1 MLLSDS
7 LYLLGYTGNGDHDD
21 KEDGKK
27 VYSFSKLF

>member
-7 LYLLGYTGNGDHDD
+7 LYFWILGNGDYND

-27 VYSFSKLF
+27 VHSFS

>member
-1 MLLSDS
+1 MLSS
-7 LYLLGYTGNGDHDD
+7 GIYILGYTGNGDYDD